1 MTDAMR
7 TFRKY
12 LHTTDQ
18 LRREV
23 TPILDPGTDR
33 ADDTEVWLMVAGTQ
47 SDVLGL
53 LALSDCELAPHL
65 DNAATDAEQHREDV
79 VVDVPQA
86 PHGFELESFLDDLD
100 VHGLPAEAMLVSQ
113 NRRLVF
119 GRQFVSGWRLVQFS
133 CTQ

>member
-12 LHTTDQ
+12 LNTTDQ

-23 TPILDPGTDR
+23 TPILDPSTDR
-33 ADDTEVWLMVAGTQ
+33 ADDLHVWMMVAGTS

-65 DNAATDAEQHREDV
+65 ED
-79 VVDVPQA
+79 
-86 PHGFELESFLDDLD
+86 LRRII
-100 VHGLPAEAMLVSQ
+100 EAID
-113 NRRLVF
+113 RRISPL
-119 GRQFVSGWRLVQFS
+119 GG
-133 CTQ
+133 